1 MVKTAARGLPVL
13 CLAPGEGA
21 LVLPGAVGAELPP
34 PASLTLR
41 RDDIITELD
50 KRLDAAAWP
59 ANGLIE
65 SSRLRIKSDRD
76 QVVAEASREPN
87 AWPWL
92 EAARWHRQRP
102 AVGLWIWDHPAMGGL
117 THAPLLAFAIVS
129 AAFRGKAVNAV
140 NPTRKEELTMKT
152 LTRLLRSPP
161 PCSWGLP

>member
-13 CLAPGEGA
+13 CLAPGKGA

-92 EAARWHRQRP
+92 EVRY
-102 AVGLWIWDHPAMGGL
+102 G
-117 THAPLLAFAIVS
+117 T
-129 AAFRGKAVNAV
+129 GKG
-140 NPTRKEELTMKT
+140 
-152 LTRLLRSPP
+152 RLLVCGFGIIRQWEASPTP
-161 PCSWGLP
+161 RYLLSQLFLRLSAEKQSTLSTQQERKN